1 MVVKYGFS
9 ESLGPVNYDA
19 DEDEVFIGR
28 DYGHTKSYSE
38 NVANK
43 IDEEV
48 RRIIDVCYADAQ
60 RIIAEHRDVLDACAA
75 LLLEKE
81 RITREEFEALF
92 GITPE
97 AENGPVVTE
106 ISLDEADA
114 AMGAAVGNPDA
125 DAAAEGANGTSEVL
139 EAGEATNKEN

>member
-1 MVVKYGFS
+1 
-9 ESLGPVNYDA
+9 
-19 DEDEVFIGR
+19 
-28 DYGHTKSYSE
+28 
-38 NVANK
+38 
-43 IDEEV
+43 
-48 RRIIDVCYADAQ
+48 
-60 RIIAEHRDVLDACAA
+60 RDVLDACAA

-106 ISLDEADA
+106 ISLDDADA

-125 DAAAEGANGTSEVL
+125 DAAVAEGANGTSEAP
-139 EAGEATNKEN
+139 EAGEAVNKEN